1 MAKWLYGLANG
12 AVEKR
17 RVVLALWLVILAVAG
32 VLGTSFAGRTSDTF
46 TIPGIESQT
55 ANDLLATEFPGAN
68 GGTIRVVFAAPEG
81 STLDDPATQTLISDS
96 LNQAGTAEGAIAV
109 TPLTTSPDQRIAFA
123 DVVFLADAMEVTDA
137 GRDAVFEAVEPVREA
152 GVQVE
157 FAGSAAVGETH
168 LGSIGEII
176 GVVIAFIVLMVTFG
190 SLIAA
195 GLPLVSA
202 IIGVGI
208 GLMGAQFASRFFDM
222 SSVSSTLA
230 LMLGLAVGIDYA
242 LFIVARHREQLADP
256 TISVQESIARAI
268 GTAGSA
274 VVFAGL
280 TVIIALSALAV
291 VGIPFLT
298 VMGFAAA
305 GTVAVAVIVALT
317 LVPALLGF
325 AGERLRPKVRKV
337 SSKAEAIH
345 QTNTFWR
352 RWGMAIQKAP
362 VAVLVVGVAVLLVL
376 AVPATHMR
384 LGLPSNAV
392 QPESSTLHQSYNLLT
407 EGFGEGFNSTIVYV
421 VDATGIA
428 PDARAAVV
436 DDASALIA
444 QDADVAMVNPAN
456 FNQAGTIAILSVVP
470 FSGPDDEA
478 TQQLVDRLREGPRE
492 VVEAAGGAA
501 YVTGVTP
508 LAIDVSAKLA
518 EALPLFIGVIV
529 VLAMILLAIAFRS
542 ILVPIKAVLGFLL
555 TIAVS
560 LGATV
565 WIFQDGNLLDWLN
578 IGAPAPLVSFIPV
591 ILIGVLFGLAMDY
604 ELFLVSRMREE
615 FHHTNDAGRSVLMGL
630 GQSGRVV
637 TAAALI
643 MSAVFGAFLIGDDAI
658 IKTIAFALAFGVL
671 IDAFVV
677 RMTLVPAVMFLL
689 GKRAWWI
696 PVWLDR
702 VLPNVDI
709 EGASLPERV
718 ASKPAQPVDA
728 PAGEAV
734 PAP

>member
-1 MAKWLYGLANG
+1 MAKWLYRLATG

-17 RVVLALWLVILAVAG
+17 KAVLGLWLVILVAMG
-32 VLGTSFAGRTSDTF
+32 VLGTSFAGTTSDSF

-55 ANDLLATEFPGAN
+55 ANDLLAAEFPGAN
-68 GGTIRVVFAAPEG
+68 GGTIRVVFAAPDG
-81 STLDDPATQTLISDS
+81 STLADPATQTMISES
-96 LNQAGTAEGAIAV
+96 LAQAGTAEGAIAV

-123 DVVFLADAMEVTDA
+123 DVVFLADAQEVTEA
-137 GRDAVFEAVEPVREA
+137 GRDAVYAAVEPVRDT

-168 LGSIGEII
+168 LGSIGEIL
-176 GVVIAFIVLMVTFG
+176 GVAVAFIVLMVTFG

-256 TISVQESIARAI
+256 TISVKESIARAI

-317 LVPALLGF
+317 LVPALLAF
-325 AGERLRPKVRKV
+325 AGERLRPKARKV
-337 SSKAEAIH
+337 TTKSEAIH
-345 QTNTFWR
+345 QTNNFWR

-362 VAVLVVGVAVLLVL
+362 VAVLVIGVAILAVL

-421 VDATGIA
+421 VDVSDVAE
-428 PDARAAVV
+428 DARAAVV
-436 DDASALIA
+436 DEAGALIA
-444 QDADVAMVNPAN
+444 QDADVAAVNPAN
-456 FNQAGTIAILSVVP
+456 FNQAGNIAILSVVP

-478 TQQLVDRLREGPRE
+478 TQQLVDRMREGPRE
-492 VVEAAGGAA
+492 VVEAAGGSA

-508 LAIDVSAKLA
+508 LAIDVSQKLA
-518 EALPLFIGVIV
+518 DALPLFIGVIV
-529 VLAMILLAIAFRS
+529 ILAMILLAIAFRS

-565 WIFQDGNLLDWLN
+565 WIFQDGHLLNWLN

-689 GKRAWWI
+689 DKRAWWM
-696 PVWLDR
+696 PSWLDR

-709 EGASLPERV
+709 EGASLPARV
-718 ASKPAQPVDA
+718 TPKPGQVVDV

>member
-1 MAKWLYGLANG
+1 MAKWLYRLASG

-17 RVVLALWLVILAVAG
+17 KVVLGLWLVILAVVG
-32 VLGTSFAGRTSDTF
+32 VLGTSFAGTTSDAF

-55 ANDLLATEFPGAN
+55 ANDLLAAEFPGAN
-68 GGTIRVVFAAPEG
+68 GGTIRMVFAAPDG
-81 STLDDPATQTLISDS
+81 ATLTDPDLQAAVNAS
-96 LNQAGTAEGAIAV
+96 LETAATAEGAVAV
-109 TPLTTSPDQRIAFA
+109 MPLTLSQDQTIGFA
-123 DVVFLADAMEVTDA
+123 DVVFMADAIDVTEAARETVFGAGDA
-137 GRDAVFEAVEPVREA
+137 AVAT
-152 GVQVE
+152 GLQVE
-157 FAGSAAVGETH
+157 YAGDAAVGETH
-168 LGSIGEII
+168 LGSLGEII
-176 GVVIAFIVLMVTFG
+176 GVAVAFIVLMATFG

-202 IIGVGI
+202 LIGVAV

-256 TISVQESIARAI
+256 SMTVKESIARAI

-280 TVIIALSALAV
+280 TVVIALSALSV

-298 VMGFAAA
+298 VMGLAAA
-305 GTVAVAVIVALT
+305 ATVAVAVIVALT

-325 AGERLRPKVRKV
+325 AGERLRPKANVAVTREAV
-337 SSKAEAIH
+337 SKK
-345 QTNTFWR
+345 TFWR
-352 RWGMAIQKAP
+352 RWGGFIQKSP
-362 VAVLVVGVAVLLVL
+362 IAVLLVVVAVLGLL
-376 AVPATHMR
+376 ALPATHMR

-392 QPESSTLHQSYNLLT
+392 QPESSTLHQSYMLLT
-407 EGFGEGFNSTIVYV
+407 KGFGEGFNSTIVSV
-421 VDATGIA
+421 VDVSDVAE
-428 PDARAAVV
+428 DARAAVV
-436 DDASALIA
+436 DEASALIA
-444 QDADVAMVNPAN
+444 QDPGVAMVNPAN
-456 FNQAGTIAILSVVP
+456 FNEAGTIAILSVVP
-470 FSGPDDEA
+470 FTGPDDEA
-478 TQQLVDRLREGPRE
+478 TQQLVDRLRDAPKAA
-492 VVEAAGGAA
+492 VQAAGGNA

-508 LAIDVSAKLA
+508 LAIDVSEKLA
-518 EALPLFIGVIV
+518 EALPLFIAVIV

-565 WIFQDGNLLDWLN
+565 WIFQDGNLLNWLN
-578 IGAPAPLVSFIPV
+578 IGAPAPIVSFVPV

-615 FHHTNDAGRSVLMGL
+615 FHHSGDANRAVLMGL

-643 MSAVFGAFLIGDDAI
+643 MAAVFGAFLIGDDAI

-677 RMTLVPAVMFLL
+677 RMTLVPAIMFLL
-689 GKRAWWI
+689 GKWAWWLPKSI
-696 PVWLDR
+696 DR
-702 VLPNVDI
+702 ILPNVDI
-709 EGASLPERV
+709 EGASLPVRV
-718 ASKPAQPVDA
+718 PAHTGHAGAVPADA
-728 PAGEAV
+728 AV

>member
-1 MAKWLYGLANG
+1 MAKWLYRLAAG

-17 RVVLALWLVILAVAG
+17 KMVLGLWLVVLAIVG
-32 VLGTSFAGRTSDTF
+32 VLGTSFAGTTSTTF

-55 ANDLLATEFPGAN
+55 ANDLLAEEFPAAN

-81 STLDDPATQTLISDS
+81 STLDDPDY
-96 LNQAGTAEGAIAV
+96 QAAIAAGLETAATAEGAIAV
-109 TPLTTSPDQRIAFA
+109 TPLTTSQDQRIAFA
-123 DVVFLADAMEVTDA
+123 DVVFLAEATEVTEGA
-137 GRDAVFEAVEPVREA
+137 REAVFAAGDTAREA
-152 GVQVE
+152 GLQVE
-157 FAGSAAVGETH
+157 FAGSAAEGEPH
-168 LGSIGEII
+168 LGGLGEVL
-176 GVVIAFIVLMVTFG
+176 GVAVAFIVLMVTFG
-190 SLIAA
+190 SLVAA
-195 GLPLVSA
+195 GLPLLSA
-202 IIGVGI
+202 IIGVAI
-208 GLMGAQFASRFFDM
+208 GMMGAQFASRFFDM

-256 TISVQESIARAI
+256 SMSVRESIARAI

-280 TVIIALSALAV
+280 TVIIALSALTV
-291 VGIPFLT
+291 VGIPFLS
-298 VMGFAAA
+298 VMGLAAA

-325 AGERLRPKVRKV
+325 AGERLRPKSVRATTRAAVEK
-337 SSKAEAIH
+337 
-345 QTNTFWR
+345 QTFWR
-352 RWGMAIQKAP
+352 RYGGFIQKSP
-362 VAVLVVGVAVLLVL
+362 IAVLVVGIAVLGLL
-376 AVPATHMR
+376 ASPAMHMR

-392 QPESSTLHQSYNLLT
+392 QPESSTLHQSYMLLT
-407 EGFGEGFNSTIVYV
+407 EGFGEGFNSTIIFV
-421 VDATGIA
+421 VDATDVA
-428 PDARAAVV
+428 AESRTAVV
-436 DDASALIA
+436 DEAGAAIA
-444 QDADVAMVNPAN
+444 GDSGVAMVNPAQ
-456 FNQAGTIAILSVVP
+456 FNEAGNIAIISVVP
-470 FSGPDDEA
+470 FTGPDDEA
-478 TQQLVDRLREGPRE
+478 TQNLVDRLRDAPQEM
-492 VVEAAGGAA
+492 VATAGGTA

-508 LAIDVSAKLA
+508 VAIDVSEKLA
-518 EALPLFIGVIV
+518 EALPLFIAVIV

-565 WIFQDGNLLDWLN
+565 WIFQDGHLLELLN
-578 IGAPAPLVSFIPV
+578 IGAPAPVISFIPV

-615 FHHTNDAGRSVLMGL
+615 FHHTDDADRSVLMGL

-643 MSAVFGAFLIGDDAI
+643 MAAVFGSFLIGDDAI
-658 IKTIAFALAFGVL
+658 IKTMAFALALGVL

-677 RMTLVPAVMFLL
+677 RMTLVPAIMFLL
-689 GKRAWWI
+689 GRRAWWM
-696 PVWLDR
+696 PKWLDR

-709 EGASLPERV
+709 EGASLPSRSPKARAHGQE
-718 ASKPAQPVDA
+718 SPA
-728 PAGEAV
+728 EAV
-734 PAP
+734 IPAP